1 MIVHVHVCR
10 VYSYDYDPHI
20 KTNQSKKN
28 PETLISNVIYLA
40 LPSLK

>member
-20 KTNQSKKN
+20 KTNQSKKKPRN
-28 PETLISNVIYLA
+28 FDLLSIYLA